1 VSTTQ
6 QYYYNITLPS
16 ANPFVVFV
24 VNVLWL
30 GVGLILKWTSMVF
43 GWMREGGEMT
53 RHSLRR
59 RYFVVGDTTAF
70 AVDVGRECSIAVFT
84 KIRKK
89 GTGKYFQALQG
100 TEIELL
106 T

>member
-1 VSTTQ
+1 
-6 QYYYNITLPS
+6 
-16 ANPFVVFV
+16 
-24 VNVLWL
+24 
-30 GVGLILKWTSMVF
+30 
-43 GWMREGGEMT
+43 MREGGEMT
-53 RHSLRR
+53 RHSFYKETVFCGRR
-59 RYFVVGDTTAF
+59 HYGIC
-70 AVDVGRECSIAVFT
+70 GWECSIAVFT

>member
-1 VSTTQ
+1 
-6 QYYYNITLPS
+6 
-16 ANPFVVFV
+16 
-24 VNVLWL
+24 
-30 GVGLILKWTSMVF
+30 
-43 GWMREGGEMT
+43 
-53 RHSLRR
+53 
-59 RYFVVGDTTAF
+59 VVGDTTAF
-70 AVDVGRECSIAVFT
+70 AVDVGWECSIAVFT